1 MSLLRLPRGWMSET
15 AESLCGRRH
24 NAIDAVVAA
33 LSAGAGDRNRLSV
46 AGVATGPAAVKT
58 SDAENGGGSNPNHR
72 KPSSLPFRACRQ
84 HMALPDGRP
93 DALNARTVLPTG
105 RPGTGAMATSSR
117 SVSAQTTRP
126 GKVTGRV
133 GGLPA

>member
-1 MSLLRLPRGWMSET
+1 MSLLRLPRGWMSEA

-58 SDAENGGGSNPNHR
+58 SDAENGGGSNPNHT
-72 KPSSLPFRACRQ
+72 KPSSLPFHPCRQ
-84 HMALPDGRP
+84 HMSLRAGRP
-93 DALNARTVLPTG
+93 QAL
-105 RPGTGAMATSSR
+105 
-117 SVSAQTTRP
+117 
-126 GKVTGRV
+126 KRV
-133 GGLPA
+133 HVPP

>member
-15 AESLCGRRH
+15 AESLCGRRRD
-24 NAIDAVVAA
+24 AVDAVVAS

-72 KPSSLPFRACRQ
+72 KPSSLPFHACRQ
-84 HMALPDGRP
+84 HMALRDGRP
-93 DALNARTVLPTG
+93 DALKRVTVLPSG
-105 RPGTGAMATSSR
+105 RPGRGALATPSR
-117 SVSAQTTRP
+117 SLTAQTTVPRS
-126 GKVTGRV
+126 
-133 GGLPA
+133 